1 MSNYVCAFRGRRDSY
16 QVPLALAEAGLLD
29 RFYTDAYSG
38 PLLRRIA
45 PLLPASI
52 RSKIEFRR
60 LDGLPDSK
68 IRCLWPT
75 TIREHLRH
83 RLGCS
88 RESTYLLLDRKF
100 SEASAKRARKSRAS
114 LLLYSSYAWEAF
126 QANYTHEP
134 RRVLF
139 QYHPHPEVE
148 ARLLAADRHRFAS
161 ILDPRG
167 DAANPIPSASGV
179 VAPGD
184 RDAWR
189 SADLVI
195 CASTFT
201 RRSLISEGLDPRKC
215 VVIPYG
221 IDSNT
226 QDRDAEP
233 PNSEF
238 KALFVGS
245 GVQRKGLHHLL
256 LAWSSAR
263 LPGGARLTLVCRN
276 IEAPLARL
284 AASVSGVELI
294 RGTSADSLRRLYASS
309 HLFAMPS
316 LVEGFG
322 QVYLE
327 SLAQGCPVLGT
338 ENTCLP
344 DLGDEREGVF
354 VTAAGEID
362 PLVAALESLAGTLP
376 GRHEIRASA
385 RSLAERWTWPRFRKG
400 LIASLSEGDP
410 FQL

>member
-1 MSNYVCAFRGRRDSY
+1 MSSFVCAFRGRRDSY

-29 RFYTDAYSG
+29 QFITDAYSG

-52 RSKIEFRR
+52 RSKVEFRH
-60 LDGLPDSK
+60 LEGLPDSK
-68 IRCLWPT
+68 VRCLWPT
-75 TIREHLRH
+75 TMREHFRH

-88 RESTYLLLDRKF
+88 RESTYLLLDRRF
-100 SEASAKRARKSRAS
+100 SEASAKRARQSRAS

-126 QANYTHEP
+126 QASYPHEP

-139 QYHPHPEVE
+139 QYHPHPDIE
-148 ARLLAADRHRFAS
+148 ARILAEDRNRFAS
-161 ILDPRG
+161 ILDPQG
-167 DAANPIPSASGV
+167 DAANPIPPAPGV

-189 SADLVI
+189 FADLVI
-195 CASTFT
+195 CASAFT
-201 RRSLISEGLDPRKC
+201 RRSLISEGLDPQKC

-221 IDSNT
+221 IDANT
-226 QDRDAEP
+226 QERDTDP
-233 PNSEF
+233 PDSEF

-263 LPGGARLTLVCRN
+263 LPGRARLTLVCRN

-284 AASVSGVELI
+284 AASIRGVELI
-294 RGTSADSLRRLYASS
+294 RGTTADSLRRLYASS

-327 SLAQGCPVLGT
+327 ALAQGCPVLGT

-344 DLGDEREGVF
+344 DIGKEREGVF
-354 VTAAGEID
+354 TTAAGEID
-362 PLVAALESLAGTLP
+362 PLVAVLESLAETLP
-376 GRHEIRASA
+376 GRTELRASA
-385 RSLAERWTWPRFRKG
+385 RSLAARWTWPRFRKG

-410 FQL
+410 SLR